1 MDRFITG
8 LLFLQEKIR
17 ISYKVTLIHR
27 PTRSLLDVEIM
38 GRIRIFMDVVLR
50 TLKAIYIS
58 TSLWFC
64 LWFNA

>member
-50 TLKAIYIS
+50 TLKAIYIDRKS
-58 TSLWFC
+58 VV
-64 LWFNA
+64 